1 MQSACLKIPWKL
13 EGNDLKL
20 SITKVFSLHALC
32 KSFHNAFSIMGR
44 ARQALRRNGRS
55 DLIEAYT
62 KEATSGDY
70 TNLLGVTMRYFV
82 VD

>member
-1 MQSACLKIPWKL
+1 MNKQTQQQAAPATAKEPITDIKL
-13 EGNDLKL
+13 TLVGEDG
-20 SITKVFSLHALC
+20 
-32 KSFHNAFSIMGR
+32 NAFAIMGR

-55 DLIEAYT
+55 DLIDAYT

-70 TNLLGVTMRYFV
+70 QNLLAVTMRYFI